1 MLDLS
6 QNYFKEVFMS
16 EDKNLETNIESTGN
30 TALESEPK
38 MSKADHHKHLDEKYP
53 TKRGFWD
60 KVAKDG
66 FLLLTHILCDMKCI
80 GKENFPK
87 NNPYVVASN
96 HQSYPDGVL
105 IIDYLPK
112 GHFKWMCCLA
122 ASDLET
128 NHGKLGRL
136 IMRVGR
142 GIAVDRYGNP
152 VRGLIKAK
160 KEIEKGNICFVFP
173 EGTRSHTGKLAE
185 MKEREEMEKMAALK
199 GELSK
204 GTIAIVREEAKKYK
218 VAFAPVPIA
227 NAAKYTRSVPKEYI
241 AKNGHDVT
249 EKFLAYARPIVGALP
264 HSELL

>member
-16 EDKNLETNIESTGN
+16 EDNNLETNIEKTVN
-30 TALESEPK
+30 EAPDTESK
-38 MSKADHHKHLDEKYP
+38 MSRADHHKHLDEKYP

-60 KVAKDG
+60 VVAKNG
-66 FLLLTHILCDMKCI
+66 FLFLTHLLCDMKCI
-80 GKENFPK
+80 GRENFPK

-160 KEIEKGNICFVFP
+160 KEVDEGNILFVFP
-173 EGTRSHTGKLAE
+173 EGSFLVTDRSIL
-185 MKEREEMEKMAALK
+185 
-199 GELSK
+199 
-204 GTIAIVREEAKKYK
+204 
-218 VAFAPVPIA
+218 
-227 NAAKYTRSVPKEYI
+227 
-241 AKNGHDVT
+241 
-249 EKFLAYARPIVGALP
+249 FLFI
-264 HSELL
+264 S

>member
-1 MLDLS
+1 MAGA
-6 QNYFKEVFMS
+6 
-16 EDKNLETNIESTGN
+16 DK
-30 TALESEPK
+30 
-38 MSKADHHKHLDEKYP
+38 HKHLDEKYP

-60 KVAKDG
+60 KVAKSC
-66 FLLLTHILCDMKCI
+66 FLVLTHICCNMKCI

-96 HQSYPDGVL
+96 HQSYVDGVL

-122 ASDLET
+122 GADLET

-160 KEIEKGNICFVFP
+160 KEVELGNICFVFP
-173 EGTRSHTGKLAE
+173 
-185 MKEREEMEKMAALK
+185 
-199 GELSK
+199 
-204 GTIAIVREEAKKYK
+204 
-218 VAFAPVPIA
+218 
-227 NAAKYTRSVPKEYI
+227 
-241 AKNGHDVT
+241 
-249 EKFLAYARPIVGALP
+249 
-264 HSELL
+264 

>member
-1 MLDLS
+1 
-6 QNYFKEVFMS
+6 MS
-16 EDKNLETNIESTGN
+16 EEEKVIKADTAAQES
-30 TALESEPK
+30 APK

-60 KVAKDG
+60 VVAKDG

-80 GKENFPK
+80 GRENFPK

-105 IIDYLPK
+105 IIDYLPR

-142 GIAVDRYGNP
+142 GIHPWQDQEGSLRSLSRSP
-152 VRGLIKAK
+152 V
-160 KEIEKGNICFVFP
+160 
-173 EGTRSHTGKLAE
+173 S
-185 MKEREEMEKMAALK
+185 
-199 GELSK
+199 
-204 GTIAIVREEAKKYK
+204 
-218 VAFAPVPIA
+218 
-227 NAAKYTRSVPKEYI
+227 
-241 AKNGHDVT
+241 
-249 EKFLAYARPIVGALP
+249 
-264 HSELL
+264 

>member
-1 MLDLS
+1 
-6 QNYFKEVFMS
+6 MS
-16 EDKNLETNIESTGN
+16 EEEKVIKQD
-30 TALESEPK
+30 TAAQDSEPK

-53 TKRGFWD
+53 TKRGFMD
-60 KVAKDG
+60 VLAKDG

-80 GKENFPK
+80 GRENFPN

-105 IIDYLPK
+105 IIDYLPR

-160 KEIEKGNICFVFP
+160 KEVEKGNICFVFP

-185 MKEREEMEKMAALK
+185 MKDGAAYLAIKAGVPMVPVYIAGAYQIWPRTSKKPHPLNGLHRRKIRIYVGEPLHGEDFDNDAHKMTEALSAWMHK
-199 GELSK
+199 HEDLYWDPE
-204 GTIAIVREEAKKYK
+204 TNFEAKK
-218 VAFAPVPIA
+218 
-227 NAAKYTRSVPKEYI
+227 
-241 AKNGHDVT
+241 
-249 EKFLAYARPIVGALP
+249 
-264 HSELL
+264 